1 MIEGGSSG
9 RGHLA
14 RAFDIVAEA
23 TVAPSFS
30 RIGIELRRRLE
41 GWGAPLRMEGRA
53 VVVTGATSGIGLAT
67 ASALAGLGATVTL
80 VGRDAERAEEARL
93 AVESA
98 GPGPVHVD
106 IVDMADPEAVQA
118 FAAHVSRRHRE
129 LSALIHNAGALTR
142 SYTRTD
148 DGTELTVATQV
159 LGPYVLTAG
168 LAPLL
173 WRSPRSVIV
182 TVTSGG
188 MYTQRFDIEKLEMGP
203 HDYDGVVAYA
213 RAKRAEVVLA
223 QAWAGRFA
231 TRSVAS
237 YATHPGWV
245 DTPGLRAGL
254 PRFHALWGPLLRTP
268 AEGADTIV
276 WLAAGGPI
284 VEAER
289 FGVPAPISG
298 LFHDRRLRSDDRF
311 PVRHAIGPDA
321 PDALMAWCEAR
332 TGIATPDPN

>member
-1 MIEGGSSG
+1 MGAGSPI
-9 RGHLA
+9 RAHLA
-14 RAFDIVAEA
+14 RAFDVVAEA

-30 RIGIELRRRLE
+30 RVGIEVRRRLE
-41 GWGAPLRMEGRA
+41 EWGPPPTMEGRA
-53 VVVTGATSGIGLAT
+53 VVVTGSTSGIGLAT
-67 ASALAGLGATVTL
+67 ASALVGLGATVHL
-80 VGRDAERAEEARL
+80 VGRNPERAEQARL

-98 GPGPVHVD
+98 GPGPVLVD

-118 FAAHVSRRHRE
+118 FAVRVSERHGQ
-129 LSALIHNAGALTR
+129 LAALVHNAGALTR
-142 SYTRTD
+142 AYTQTEN
-148 DGTELTVATQV
+148 GTELTVATHV

-173 WRSPRSVIV
+173 WRSPGSVIV

-188 MYTQRFDIEKLEMGP
+188 MYTQRFDIDHLEMGP
-203 HDYDGVVAYA
+203 DDYDGVTAYA

-223 QAWAGRFA
+223 QAWATRFA
-231 TRSVAS
+231 SRSVAS

-254 PRFHALWGPLLRTP
+254 PRFRTLWGPLLRTP

-276 WLAAGGPI
+276 WLAAGGPMA
-284 VEAER
+284 EAER
-289 FGVPAPISG
+289 LGVPAPMEG

-311 PVRHAIGPDA
+311 PVRHAIGPGD
-321 PDALMAWCEAR
+321 PDALMAWCEAH
-332 TGIATPDPN
+332 TGIPTPTPG